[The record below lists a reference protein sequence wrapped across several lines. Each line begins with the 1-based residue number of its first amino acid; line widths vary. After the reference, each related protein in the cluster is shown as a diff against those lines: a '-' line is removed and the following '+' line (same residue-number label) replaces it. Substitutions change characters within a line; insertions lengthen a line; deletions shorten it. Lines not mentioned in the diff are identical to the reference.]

1 MLQIRKLLLTQV
13 ALQQNRTAALT
24 TNIALESTDDSRFIL
39 PEVRR
44 DTEATTEGKEEESSG
59 THESRS
65 SLSEGESAEKVE
77 EKDPT
82 RLFEAL
88 EKPETLDLKEE
99 EASLEKLT
107 TRKTQARRKA
117 ARQKKEKLAQTTEF
131 DFYRL
136 EKPEEIS
143 KEERLELEQMMLP
156 QPTARKPGQ
165 TQKVDSKQ
173 KAEAV
178 RRKLSSVRQT
188 RVEKSQRIQPKSDEL
203 QSDAK
208 RRKKEPLKK
217 QETSQRKTRAE
228 FRRLDSSKKTQKS
241 QYVDLPQKSLVL
253 DVSQKTER
261 RSRREVSKKSQR
273 SLRRIWSR
281 RISNP
286 LRVESSLKL
295 SKTRKEEASQ
305 RATKAQQKEQSS
317 DPLSIKESPTVEA
330 ESDPDETSA
339 KKSSSMPAINVCHR
353 SRDPP
358 TCHYKYVTVRM
369 EMTGQDLDVNI
380 TENLVLIFVP
390 FTSPA
395 FYHLVIGDQI
405 IECDGLVPKS
415 LREFYEFLYSSNR
428 EVTLG
433 VVRAWNVHPPTP
445 KRMDNVWPI
454 RRHCY
459 LIVEL
464 PLVKNLRAGYEF
476 QCGNGRLYFSKV
488 EQQTMGAFAFL
499 TVDRVLD
506 VDSDKNLH
514 RPTMITYPTF
524 RPDRGRSQSA
534 TLPPLANAVL

>member
-1 MLQIRKLLLTQV
+1 MNNENNLV

-44 DTEATTEGKEEESSG
+44 DTE
-59 THESRS
+59 
-65 SLSEGESAEKVE
+65 
-77 EKDPT
+77 DPT

-395 FYHLVIGDQI
+395 FYHLVIGDQKLRTLDLNKVFHYEKAIYTQI

-428 EVTLG
+428 EV
-433 VVRAWNVHPPTP
+433 
-445 KRMDNVWPI
+445 
-454 RRHCY
+454 
-459 LIVEL
+459 
-464 PLVKNLRAGYEF
+464 
-476 QCGNGRLYFSKV
+476 

-506 VDSDKNLH
+506 VDSDKLIRNLPLRKQLSFRAAVVHH
-514 RPTMITYPTF
+514 RPAIEIRLVSRQQTEGTPRAISVPTVSYSEDPKATYKL
-524 RPDRGRSQSA
+524 RNNDK
-534 TLPPLANAVL
+534 